1 MTFSHNFNSIIF
13 GPFYNL
19 NNKHSAKELNKN
31 YNRVMKKLLILT
43 FAVLAFAACA
53 KESSQQQPVQT
64 DNTVAQAP
72 AAYTLPAVFGGE
84 DFVLEK
90 ENPSKPILVASMA
103 GFCSYCKKMLPL
115 IDEMAGKY
123 KDKNVDIVIAFVD
136 PANDKLK
143 EIDVVKNAKNAKIH
157 YNAAHFGQDM
167 GVTGF
172 PTMFFI
178 GTNGETKKWIGAD
191 PAYIELMSATIDE
204 SLK

>member
-1 MTFSHNFNSIIF
+1 
-13 GPFYNL
+13 
-19 NNKHSAKELNKN
+19 
-31 YNRVMKKLLILT
+31 MKKLLILT

-53 KESSQQQPVQT
+53 KESSKQQPAPA
-64 DNTVAQAP
+64 DNTAAQAA
-72 AAYTLPAVFGGE
+72 AAYTFPAVFEGE
-84 DFVLEK
+84 DFVFEK
-90 ENPSKPILVASMA
+90 DNVSKPVLIASMA
-103 GFCSYCKKMLPL
+103 GFCGYCKKMLPL

-136 PANDKLK
+136 AANDKLK
-143 EIDVVKNAKNAKIH
+143 EIDVVKNAKNVKIH

-178 GTNGETKKWIGAD
+178 DTNGETKKWIGAD
-191 PAYIELMSATIDE
+191 PDYIALMSESIDG

>member
-1 MTFSHNFNSIIF
+1 
-13 GPFYNL
+13 
-19 NNKHSAKELNKN
+19 
-31 YNRVMKKLLILT
+31 MKKLLILT

-136 PANDKLK
+136 PANDQLK
-143 EIDVVKNAKNAKIH
+143 EMDVVKNAKNAKIH